1 MRIPSRKEKDFSE
14 EKNMTAIR
22 NWKVLSA
29 ALLALAAAWSVLSP
43 KAALAQDYPNRPI
56 KMVVGF
62 PPGGS
67 NDVVARIIAPKM
79 AELLGQPV
87 VVDNRPGANAT
98 VGTDLVAKSAPDGY
112 TITLGSL
119 SPLVISLV
127 TYANIPYNTATDF
140 VPINTVALTPE
151 VIAVHPS
158 SPAKSLQELVALS
171 KKGPITLSS
180 SGNGGLPHLAI
191 ELLKRE
197 TKGDFLHVPYKG
209 AGPAVVDTLGGH
221 VNGVVMDLP
230 AVGTQVK
237 EGKLRGLAVTG
248 RSRAAVLPDLPTAAE
263 QGLPGVYAVNWFA
276 LMAPKGTPAAIV
288 TKLNDALLKALAM
301 PEVKDQFAKAGV
313 EEYTQPSPVAMRKF
327 LDEEIAR
334 WGKIARDAGAKAD

>member
-1 MRIPSRKEKDFSE
+1 MSM
-14 EKNMTAIR
+14 MTTR
-22 NWKVLSA
+22 NWKLMAAVF
-29 ALLALAAAWSVLSP
+29 ALLSSLAS
-43 KAALAQDYPNRPI
+43 AQDYPNRAVR
-56 KMVVGF
+56 MVVGF

-79 AELLGQPV
+79 ADVLGHPV
-87 VVDNRPGANAT
+87 VIDNKPGANAT
-98 VGTDLVAKSAPDGY
+98 VGTDFVAKAAPDGY

-127 TYANIPYNTATDF
+127 TYPNIPYNTATDF

-171 KKGPITLSS
+171 KKGAPITLSS

-197 TKGDFLHVPYKG
+197 SGGNFLHVPYKG

-248 RSRAAVLPDLPTAAE
+248 RTRASVLPELPTVAE
-263 QGLPGVYAVNWFA
+263 QGLAGVYAVNWFA

-288 TKLNDALLKALAM
+288 AKLNDALLKALAL
-301 PEVKDQFAKAGV
+301 PDVKDQFAKAGV
-313 EEYTQPSPVAMRKF
+313 EVYTQPSHEAMRKF

>member
-1 MRIPSRKEKDFSE
+1 M
-14 EKNMTAIR
+14 
-22 NWKVLSA
+22 A
-29 ALLALAAAWSVLSP
+29 AYRWLAGACLALAALS
-43 KAALAQDYPNRPI
+43 AAAQYPARPI
-56 KMVVGF
+56 RFIVPF
-62 PPGGS
+62 PPGGGV
-67 NDVVARIIAPKM
+67 DIVARALGEKLAPR
-79 AELLGQPV
+79 LGQPV
-87 VVDNRPGANAT
+87 VIDNKPGANAT
-98 VGTDLVAKSAPDGY
+98 VGTDFVAKAAPDGY

-127 TYANIPYNTATDF
+127 TYANIPYNTATDL

-171 KKGPITLSS
+171 KKGPPVTLSS

-197 TKGDFLHVPYKG
+197 SGGNFLHVPYKG

-248 RSRAAVLPDLPTAAE
+248 RTRASVLPDLPTVAE
-263 QGLPGVYAVNWFA
+263 QGLAGVYAVNWFA

-288 TKLNDALLKALAM
+288 TKLNDALLKALAL

-313 EEYTQPSPVAMRKF
+313 EAYTQPSHEAMRKF